1 MDITGYAFI
10 AGGGSGIG
18 RACALGLAKD
28 GAAGVLVADLN
39 VDAARA
45 VATECNAVASSPNFV
60 AESVQLDVTNEESVQ
75 HAVAYMLKLFGRT
88 DYCINCAGIGVETQ
102 RDISSADYSE
112 FSRFLKIHVDGTFL
126 LTRIMSATMRA
137 QEPKLIGSKDSG
149 RGSSRGSI
157 VILGSGSSFVATPS
171 MVQYTTAKHA
181 VLGLT
186 KNAAL
191 DNAPHGIRVNCL
203 CPSWADTPMIQRA
216 RDGGVDIDG
225 YVKALVPLGRI
236 ATAEEVAD
244 TAIFFA
250 GYVSSFPAPGL
261 RRTVRHVTGHNAE
274 GKGIFLSTDDGDH
287 HRIIGDKQAIGNI
300 LYSTNET
307 PADLNGDVDL
317 KYAKENEPGLH
328 VHNGSV
334 CRMIDFGP
342 NVLSPMHRA
351 VSLDYGVVLEGEFK
365 LILDSGEERIMR
377 QGDVS
382 VNRSSAHQWHNIT
395 GNGTMPGRMLF
406 ILLDC
411 KPVVINGVALGQELN
426 ELQPYYEGR

>member
-39 VDAARA
+39 IDAARA
-45 VATECNAVASSPNFV
+45 VATECNTVASSPNFV

-244 TAIFFA
+244 TAIFLCSPR
-250 GYVSSFPAPGL
+250 SSY
-261 RRTVRHVTGHNAE
+261 VTGC
-274 GKGIFLSTDDGDH
+274 GFIVDG
-287 HRIIGDKQAIGNI
+287 GTT
-300 LYSTNET
+300 LTC
-307 PADLNGDVDL
+307 
-317 KYAKENEPGLH
+317 H
-328 VHNGSV
+328 V
-334 CRMIDFGP
+334 
-342 NVLSPMHRA
+342 
-351 VSLDYGVVLEGEFK
+351 
-365 LILDSGEERIMR
+365 
-377 QGDVS
+377 
-382 VNRSSAHQWHNIT
+382 
-395 GNGTMPGRMLF
+395 
-406 ILLDC
+406 
-411 KPVVINGVALGQELN
+411 
-426 ELQPYYEGR
+426 